1 MSLMEQIQALINQ
14 EVQKQVN
21 DMLTAYAENISKS
34 YKIPLAL
41 LLRDIPV
48 SGEKNS
54 SGQGQGHGPCAGP
67 NMCLGLKKG
76 NIRCKM
82 SGKYEGYCRHHYS
95 QKQKLQPVKILN
107 TVQHN
112 HGIPPFFQENCPAC
126 CSVPKKPPDTTITTL
141 PKPPPKKSL
150 IDCSLILSNE

>member
-54 SGQGQGHGPCAGP
+54 SSPCSGPG

-76 NIRCKM
+76 NVRCKM

-112 HGIPPFFQENCPAC
+112 HGIPPLYQENCPAC
-126 CSVPKKPPDTTITTL
+126 KASAAPPVVPV
-141 PKPPPKKSL
+141 KKSL
-150 IDCSLILSNE
+150 IDFSLVLGNE

>member
-54 SGQGQGHGPCAGP
+54 SSPSAGP

-76 NIRCKM
+76 NARCKM
-82 SGKYEGYCRHHYS
+82 SGKYEGYCRHHYG
-95 QKQKLQPVKILN
+95 QKQKSQPVKILN
-107 TVQHN
+107 TVKHN
-112 HGIPPFFQENCPAC
+112 HGIPPFFQDNCPAC
-126 CSVPKKPPDTTITTL
+126 CPGGIPKKPPEPIVA
-141 PKPPPKKSL
+141 PKKSL